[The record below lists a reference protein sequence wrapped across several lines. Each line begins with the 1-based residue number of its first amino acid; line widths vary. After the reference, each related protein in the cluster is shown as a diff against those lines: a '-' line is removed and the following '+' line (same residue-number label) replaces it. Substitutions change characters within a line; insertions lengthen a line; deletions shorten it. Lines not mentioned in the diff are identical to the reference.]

1 MKDKYKVLLTIGII
15 TILLIIYL
23 IILLT
28 SNNRIKPNELT
39 TVTTTS
45 TSNTIETTTT
55 TTTAAE
61 VTTTSSTVTTT
72 TTKKTTSSTT
82 KVVTTTSSTTSK
94 QVTYSCPNNYVL
106 ENNKCIRKVNATLE
120 CPSGYT
126 SYKDD
131 TKCINLSA
139 GYEISENDTCP
150 DGYDYMMQL
159 SLFGP
164 NTYMCHPVKNQIYV
178 CNEGTLKNNECIIS
192 IDAIAN

>member
-1 MKDKYKVLLTIGII
+1 MKDKYKVLITIGII

-28 SNNRIKPNELT
+28 TNNKNKPNELT

-45 TSNTIETTTT
+45 STSTTVETTTT
-55 TTTAAE
+55 TTVE
-61 VTTTSSTVTTT
+61 ETTTSTTVVATT

-82 KVVTTTSSTTSK
+82 KVVTTTSNTTSK
-94 QVTYSCPNNYVL
+94 QVTYSCPNKYELN
-106 ENNKCIRKVNATLE
+106 NNKCIRKVAATLQ

-126 SYKDD
+126 DYSDN
-131 TKCINLSA
+131 KCINLSE
-139 GYEISENDTCP
+139 GYEINENDTCP
-150 DGYDYMMQL
+150 DGYGYMML
-159 SLFGP
+159 LNLFGP

-178 CNEGTLKNNECIIS
+178 CNEGTLKGNECIIS

>member
-1 MKDKYKVLLTIGII
+1 MKDKYKVLITIAII

-45 TSNTIETTTT
+45 SSTTVETTTT
-55 TTTAAE
+55 TTTEE
-61 VTTTSSTVTTT
+61 VTTTNTTVVATT

-82 KVVTTTSSTTSK
+82 TTSTTVK
-94 QVTYSCPNNYVL
+94 PITYSCPNNYVL
-106 ENNKCIRKVNATLE
+106 ENNKCIRKVAATLQ

-139 GYEISENDTCP
+139 GYEINENDTCP

-164 NTYMCHPVKNQIYV
+164 NTYKCHPVKDPIYV

>member
-55 TTTAAE
+55 TTTA
-61 VTTTSSTVTTT
+61 
-72 TTKKTTSSTT
+72 TSSTT